1 MKHLYLFLIAFFI
14 TLSGIA
20 QNQLK
25 QAPLNP
31 EFKEYREAAKLK
43 AEPGL
48 KKNGYVPPPYR
59 VSFKNFDES
68 KSAEAG
74 QQLPGSYDLRDKGY
88 VTSVKNQGDF
98 GTCWAFSSLGAVES
112 RWVMLES
119 TKYDLSEKNMV
130 TCSGYEWGPGDG
142 GNIYM
147 ATAYLNRF
155 DGPVD
160 ESLDPYPELTENS
173 TCTDYDPPVHLVP
186 EARYLPKDI
195 DEVKRIIRNYG
206 AVATSMY
213 AGEQLKYYNSTDNTW
228 YYNGEQ
234 STDHGILIVGWDDN
248 KVIEGISGAPDTQGA
263 WIIKNSWGTG
273 FGENGYFYLA
283 YEDSKV
289 LTDNAYYPIKW
300 ENSDIDSLHYYDK
313 LGMVTS
319 LSYGDRDVL
328 YGLTRF
334 EAQAG
339 ETVKKVGTYINNYG
353 STIDVTIYNGFES
366 GQPVD
371 PVDSIVDRKVLYPGY
386 YTFDIKADISGDFYV
401 KVKYDMN
408 GYEYPLPVETTIS
421 GYAEPEI
428 ETSGTNWFSPDG
440 KQWSSLGSDVDS
452 PYDLCIRAYTRK
464 KDPLASFETRK
475 NFYCLSET
483 ITFTD
488 KSAGD
493 ISSYQWY
500 FGEGAQ
506 PSQATGAGPHDVTYS
521 STGTKTISLKV
532 EGTNGTDSISKVD
545 HLLISD
551 NLHIFF
557 DSQMKESSVG
567 QTVELKVNGEAE
579 QYVWSGEGPN
589 NDRGLVSSSGNTA
602 QVTYDGE
609 TEDTLSFYVTGTTGQ
624 CSDSDS
630 IQVVFTLGPENDDV
644 CDAIEITAG
653 MNGPFS
659 NQYATVQE
667 NEPIPDTTGTDPCN
681 EPMKWCPENGLQ
693 HTVWFKFVMP
703 SDTGTISFITS
714 GLDTQIALYEAASE
728 CSDII
733 SGDYTLLAAND
744 DYFGE
749 DDEYAAAIMDLED
762 LRKGRTY
769 WLQMDGSAGGVEGEF
784 NIEIKGTA
792 VGVDDPKLNH
802 EGNLQVY
809 PNPSSG
815 RFNIVFRNK
824 IFRDIQLEVYSL
836 SGKRIY
842 NEKVPKMGINENHT
856 LTIPE
861 SQAGIY
867 LLRVRS
873 REDIYTRKLIV
884 E

>member
-1 MKHLYLFLIAFFI
+1 
-14 TLSGIA
+14 
-20 QNQLK
+20 
-25 QAPLNP
+25 
-31 EFKEYREAAKLK
+31 
-43 AEPGL
+43 
-48 KKNGYVPPPYR
+48 
-59 VSFKNFDES
+59 
-68 KSAEAG
+68 
-74 QQLPGSYDLRDKGY
+74 
-88 VTSVKNQGDF
+88 
-98 GTCWAFSSLGAVES
+98 
-112 RWVMLES
+112 
-119 TKYDLSEKNMV
+119 
-130 TCSGYEWGPGDG
+130 
-142 GNIYM
+142 
-147 ATAYLNRF
+147 
-155 DGPVD
+155 
-160 ESLDPYPELTENS
+160 
-173 TCTDYDPPVHLVP
+173 
-186 EARYLPKDI
+186 
-195 DEVKRIIRNYG
+195 
-206 AVATSMY
+206 MY

-283 YEDSKV
+283 YEDSQV

-334 EAQAG
+334 EALAG

-475 NFYCLSET
+475 NFYCISET

-493 ISSYQWY
+493 ISSHQWY

-532 EGTNGTDSISKVD
+532 EGANGTDSISKVD

-557 DSQMKESSVG
+557 DSQMKETSVG

-749 DDEYAAAIMDLED
+749 DDDYAAAIMDLED
-762 LRKGRTY
+762 LQKGRTY

-792 VGVDDPKLNH
+792 VGVDDPKLYH